1 MNDIELLHVL
11 RGAQIESVHRGSV
24 AIFGQSGKLIH
35 ALGEPIQPVWL
46 RSIAKPF
53 QAGYVV
59 ESGAAERFGITQP
72 ELAVMCGS
80 HGGTA
85 EQVDLLRGVLER
97 IGASVAD
104 LRCGVSAPLDRK
116 AAEALALNGEQP
128 TALNHPCSGK
138 HTGMLAICKAVG
150 WETDG
155 YEHADH
161 PLQTAIREY
170 LAQAAGA
177 TRIAVALDGCSV
189 PTFGLSLYAVALAF
203 ARLSAIPRIPDA
215 MRTYPVL
222 MSGHRRMDT
231 TLMQLTGGRII
242 AKDGSEGLFALCIP
256 EAGIGL
262 AIKISDGSTRA
273 LMPVLAELLAR
284 FGHLGPDEREHLHA
298 AYPTAIPI
306 HTGEIAGELKVVI

>member
-1 MNDIELLHVL
+1 MGRSGRH
-11 RGAQIESVHRGSV
+11 HRWPV
-24 AIFGQSGKLIH
+24 RRLIY
-35 ALGEPIQPVWL
+35 ALGKPIQPVWL

-59 ESGAAERFGITQP
+59 ESGAAERFSLTQP

-80 HGGTA
+80 HGGTSQ
-85 EQVDLLRGVLER
+85 QVNILQGVLER

-116 AAEALALNGEQP
+116 AAEALALKGEKP

-138 HTGMLAICKAVG
+138 HTGMLAVPAGLGRPTATNTPITRCKRQSVKILG
-150 WETDG
+150 RR
-155 YEHADH
+155 
-161 PLQTAIREY
+161 P
-170 LAQAAGA
+170 AQLGSRWRSI
-177 TRIAVALDGCSV
+177 TVSV
-189 PTFGLSLYAVALAF
+189 PTFGISLYAVALAF
-203 ARLSAIPRIPDA
+203 ARLDAIPRIPDA
-215 MRTYPVL
+215 MHYPVL
-222 MSGHRRMDT
+222 MSGLRRMDT
-231 TLMQLTGGRII
+231 TLMQVTGGRII

-262 AIKISDGSTRA
+262 AIKVGDGSTRA

-284 FGHLGPDEREHLHA
+284 YGHLSPDEREHLHA

-306 HTGEIAGELKVVI
+306 HTAECG